1 MKFQIPRQSK
11 PTRERVDLKLERSLL
26 QKLERYCQYMESDRD
41 YVISCMLQI
50 VFRKDKGFAEWL
62 RSHDQPFSAERSH
75 QRAPQQTGA

>member
-41 YVISCMLQI
+41 YVISCILQI

-62 RSHDQPFSAERSH
+62 RSQDQIIPAERSH
-75 QRAPQQTGA
+75 QRAPQLKGA